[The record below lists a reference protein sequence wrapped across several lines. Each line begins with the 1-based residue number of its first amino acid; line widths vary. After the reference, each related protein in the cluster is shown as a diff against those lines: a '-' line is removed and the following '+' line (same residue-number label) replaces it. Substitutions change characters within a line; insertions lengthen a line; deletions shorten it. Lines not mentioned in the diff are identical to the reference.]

1 MINFPIHFEE
11 NNGFSRKNEPVTFGV
26 PFPKGSI
33 FEVSELSLLDQR
45 KKLIPHQVAVLSRW
59 SDESIKWALLDFQ
72 VDMAAYAKAEY
83 WLQSTGTSVVR
94 NQQQYI
100 IVEKRSDMIVVD
112 TGYGTYSVNTRR
124 LKPFESVIVQ
134 GRDIVGNS
142 GNRIVL
148 TDDMGREYEPVI
160 CETSIEAE
168 GPLRVTLRLQG
179 KLLSTKQSPAF
190 ADFIARL
197 SFYAQTSLVELKITL
212 RNPNAAQHPGGF
224 WDLGDAGSVYF
235 RDFSLYTT
243 LSSDDA
249 LAVAWTTQPA
259 QPLENSTGSKI
270 EIYQDSSGGENW
282 QSTSHV
288 NRFGKVMHAFQGYRV
303 TVDHNVVQ
311 EGKRAT
317 PVVRVCDGEKGIA
330 ATIENF
336 WQNFPKALEVESNTI
351 SVRLFPRQYSDVYE
365 LQGGEQKTHTIFL
378 QFDNNQGCIERI
390 NWVHDRLRPRI
401 SPEWYANS
409 QAFGYLLPQSS
420 DTDFECQQLV
430 DIAINGKNTFID
442 RREIIDEYGW
452 RNFGELYA
460 DHEAV
465 GQKSTTQIVS
475 HYNNQ
480 YDVIYGAL
488 IQYVRS
494 NDLRWFHLMNDL
506 AKHVIDIDIY
516 HTQRDRPAFNGGLFW
531 HTEHYTDAATST
543 HRAYS
548 LANAGT
554 KSRHLCGGGPSSE
567 HNYTSGLLHYYFL
580 TGDTAASEVVQG
592 LAEWV
597 ISMDNESTGVL
608 GILDRRPT
616 GFCSA
621 TVDRDYH
628 GPGRGAG
635 NSTNALIDAYLLT
648 QDEKYLAKAEQLIRR
663 CIHPKDNIQNRK
675 LEDIEN
681 RWSYTVFLQVLGKYL
696 DFKVEKDEIDY
707 MYSYARES
715 LIHYA
720 KWMLEN
726 EIPYKSMLDRV
737 KIPTETWPAQDIKKS
752 NVFNIAAKYSTGS
765 LKNSFIKNA
774 DLFFE
779 TCIRDLMSFETH
791 YLTRPVVILMVNGF
805 IHSYFKTFKEECVP
819 LEINDYDFGC
829 PQIFKQKFYEIYK
842 IRQKLLPMIDT
853 LRSTQIRSIRDM
865 LQGSTAGAD

>member
-1 MINFPIHFEE
+1 MIHFPIHFEE
-11 NNGFSRKNEPVTFGV
+11 NKGFSRKNEPVTFGV

-33 FEVSELSLLDQR
+33 FEVSELLLLDQR
-45 KKLIPHQVAVLSRW
+45 KKLIPHQAAVLSKW

-72 VDMAAYAKAEY
+72 VDMAAYAKVEY
-83 WLQSTGTSVVR
+83 WLQSTETSAGR
-94 NQQQYI
+94 NQQQFI
-100 IVEKRSDMIVVD
+100 SVKKCPDMIVVD
-112 TGYGTYSVNTRR
+112 TGYGIYSVNTRR

-134 GRDIVGNS
+134 GRDIVSNV

-148 TDDMGREYEPVI
+148 TDDTGREYEPVI
-160 CETSIEAE
+160 CETAIEAE
-168 GPLRVTLRLQG
+168 GPLRVTLKFQG
-179 KLLSTKQSPAF
+179 KLLSAKQTPAF
-190 ADFIARL
+190 ADFISRL
-197 SFYAQTSLVELKITL
+197 SFYAHTSLVELKMTL
-212 RNPNAAQHPGGF
+212 RNPKAAQHPGGF

-243 LSSDDA
+243 LSSGDA
-249 LAVAWTTQPA
+249 HTVTWSTQPA
-259 QPLENSTGSKI
+259 QPLVNSTGSKI

-282 QSTSHV
+282 QSSSHV

-303 TVDHNVVQ
+303 TVDDNVVQ

-317 PVVRVCDGEKGIA
+317 PVIRVCDSEIGIA
-330 ATIENF
+330 ATIEHF
-336 WQNFPKALEVESNTI
+336 WQNFPKALEVESNTL
-351 SVRLFPRQYSDVYE
+351 SVRLFPQQYPDVYE

-378 QFDNNQGCIERI
+378 QFDSNQGGVQRI
-390 NWVHDRLRPRI
+390 NWVHDRLMPRI

-409 QAFGYLLPQSS
+409 KTFSYLLPQSS

-430 DIAINGKNTFID
+430 DSAINGNNTFFD
-442 RREIIDEYGW
+442 RREVIDEYGW

-460 DHEAV
+460 DHEAIDQQSATPLV
-465 GQKSTTQIVS
+465 A

-480 YDVIYGAL
+480 YDVIYGSI
-488 IQYVRS
+488 IQFVRS

-635 NSTNALIDAYLLT
+635 NSINALIDAYILT
-648 QDEKYLAKAEQLIRR
+648 QNRKYLSKAEQLIRR
-663 CIHPKDNIQNRK
+663 CIHPKDNIQNRE

-681 RWSYTVFLQVLGKYL
+681 RWSYTVFLQILGKYL
-696 DFKVEKDEIDY
+696 DCKVEREEADY

-726 EIPYKSMLDRV
+726 EKPYKTMLERV

-752 NVFNIAAKYSTGS
+752 NVFNIAAKYSAGS
-765 LKNSFIKNA
+765 LRNIFIKSA

-779 TCIRDLMSFETH
+779 ACIRDLMSFETH
-791 YLTRPVVILMVNGF
+791 NLTRPVVILMANGF
-805 IHSYFKTFKEECVP
+805 IHSYFKNFKDEFAP
-819 LEINDYDFGC
+819 LESNNYNFGH
-829 PQIFKQKFYEIYK
+829 PKIFKQKFYEIYK
-842 IRQKLLPMIDT
+842 VRQKLLAVVGA
-853 LRSTQIRSIRDM
+853 LRSM
-865 LQGSTAGAD
+865 